1 MNPSYQADERTGLN
15 TAAAV
20 GQDGTSCSITR
31 RTNTAIAAAATAA
44 LAIVLCVGLLFA
56 SNGSSDTPHTRS
68 GGSSMGKNLADSSGG
83 SAGAEEGRVIPSMQ
97 PFSTTNP
104 ADAHCPHMD
113 RPRGTWPTSAW
124 GALANASMDLHTS
137 LPTNAWWENIVL
149 GFPTQVCIVFVLVA
163 SELVYVIC
171 AARWC
176 RCFGLNPNG
185 CMLTFTEAVR
195 THSRATATLPATY
208 SRFNSSTCMILIVLS
223 TWSPRFGWLLR
234 PDTYVH
240 GSPAGYSPG

>member
-1 MNPSYQADERTGLN
+1 MNPSYQADERTALN
-15 TAAAV
+15 AEAAG
-20 GQDGTSCSITR
+20 GQDDKSCSITR
-31 RTNTAIAAAATAA
+31 RINTAIAAAATAA
-44 LAIVLCVGLLFA
+44 LAIVLCVGLLLFA

-68 GGSSMGKNLADSSGG
+68 GGSSRDKDLAASSGR

-149 GFPTQVCIVFVLVA
+149 GFPTQVCTIFALA
-163 SELVYVIC
+163 RSELVVC

-185 CMLTFTEAVR
+185 CMLTFVEAVR
-195 THSRATATLPATY
+195 TYSRATNCKSTY
-208 SRFNSSTCMILIVLS
+208 SRYNTRSSSNTLSILLVFS
-223 TWSPRFGWLLR
+223 YCCCR
-234 PDTYVH
+234 
-240 GSPAGYSPG
+240 